1 MKKTNRRRLARL
13 LGTTLAAAL
22 LVSTLPMAG
31 LTASAAG
38 MKGAFFT
45 SGNPAFAYVITGV
58 RPEDSDNT
66 VKLHQNADLQS
77 YENYTGTYSIPK
89 RVYDAEEL
97 FVSYAVTEIGG
108 AVGDSIPGALEGAP
122 LRGVTLP
129 DTVTTIGARAFADCV
144 NLTEITF
151 PTSITRVASDAFI
164 NANLQTLTLD
174 VTESAILTS
183 GITYTASRTGT
194 PVILPHQVTGLTVS
208 NPLTVAGQITISGD
222 TVISNSGVAIQ
233 PGASLTLQG
242 ALSGTGV
249 IEVKNAGSLTLE
261 ASAAAYRGSIRLTGA
276 ASQFT
281 NSSAYPVTVWNTEG
295 RAVNVPSGKSLLGS
309 QQEVPSDNPDEP
321 DGPAAAM
328 KPQISTNY
336 GGSVAVEDQ
345 GKVVVIS
352 AFEGYRV
359 ENVVINGLS
368 MGGITRYEFERAS
381 EQNTVAVTFAQ
392 GTTPEGPNPPDV
404 KPTAFSDIPT
414 GASYAEAV
422 NFLTNNGIFQG
433 VSRTSFAPR
442 QKASRAVFISV
453 LKRLE
458 IYGDDF
464 RIESKRPF
472 YPSDVSETAWYA
484 EAAAWAA
491 ATDVFYPSD
500 GNLYP
505 NRLITREEAALC
517 LYRYT
522 HARGYDTVMDA
533 GRYYAY
539 RDYAM
544 LLPESRQA
552 MVWAATN
559 GYLETASG
567 ILNPAGTITRAEIA
581 EMLARYLKLN

>member
-45 SGNPAFAYVITGV
+45 SGNPPFAYVITGV
-58 RPEDSDNT
+58 RPENSDNT

-77 YENYTGTYSIPK
+77 YETYTGTYSIPE
-89 RVYDAEEL
+89 RVYDREEL

-129 DTVTTIGARAFADCV
+129 ATVTAIGARAFANCT
-144 NLTEITF
+144 NLSEITF
-151 PTSITRVASDAFI
+151 PTSVTWVASDAFS
-164 NANLQTLTLD
+164 NVNLQSLTLD
-174 VTESAILTS
+174 VAESAILTS
-183 GITYTASRTGT
+183 DVTYTASRTGT
-194 PVILPHQVTGLTVS
+194 PVVLPHQVTGLTVS
-208 NPLTVAGQITISGD
+208 KPLTVAGQITVSGAAS
-222 TVISNSGVAIQ
+222 IANSGITIQ
-233 PGASLTLQG
+233 PGASLVLRDD
-242 ALSGTGV
+242 LSGTGV
-249 IEVKNAGSLTLE
+249 IEVKNNGILTLE
-261 ASAAAYRGSIRLTGA
+261 ASAAAYRGTIRLTGA

-281 NSSAYPVTVWNTEG
+281 NLSPSSVTVWNIDG
-295 RAVNVPSGKSLLGS
+295 RAVSVPSGESLQGS
-309 QQEVPSDNPDEP
+309 QQEVPSDVP
-321 DGPAAAM
+321 DGPDAAI

-336 GGSVAVEDQ
+336 GGSVAVEEQ
-345 GKVVVIS
+345 GKVIVIS

-368 MGGITRYEFERAS
+368 MGSITRYEFERAS
-381 EQNTVAVTFAQ
+381 EQNTVAVTFAR
-392 GTTPEGPNPPDV
+392 GTTPTGPNPPQV
-404 KPTAFSDIPT
+404 KPTDFSDIPA

-433 VSRTSFAPR
+433 VSRTSFAPQ
-442 QKASRAVFISV
+442 QKASRAMFVSV

-458 IYGDDF
+458 IYGSDF
-464 RIESKRPF
+464 LVECEKPL
-472 YPSDVSETAWYA
+472 YPHDVSESAWYA
-484 EAAAWAA
+484 DAAAWAA
-491 ATDVFYPSD
+491 ATGIFYPNG
-500 GNLYP
+500 GNLHP
-505 NRLITREEAALC
+505 NQLITREEAALC

-533 GRYYAY
+533 GRYHAY
-539 RDYAM
+539 RDCAM
-544 LLPESRQA
+544 LLPETRTA
-552 MVWAATN
+552 MAWAATE
-559 GYLETASG
+559 GYLKTPGG
-567 ILNPAGTITRAEIA
+567 ILNPAGTITRAEMA